1 MRLDKYLAET
11 AQCTRSE
18 AKTLLQKGKVTV
30 NGTLCKKGDT
40 QLRETDVVAVEGRPL
55 AYQKFV
61 YIMLNKPEGV
71 VSASTDK
78 RDTTVVDLLGDAY
91 PRRELFPAGR
101 LDKTST
107 GFVLLTDD
115 GGFAHDILAPKRHVS
130 KTYTVTLDT
139 PLTAEMKA
147 GFAAGVTLADG
158 TALSPAEVE
167 ALTPDGLTVR
177 VLLKQGVYHQIK
189 RMFGIYGAGVNAL
202 HRDAIGDAE
211 GNQYKVVSEIDGVG
225 TSAQMTPVMGSDGSG
240 LAHEHWMENLKLAV
254 ALQDNILQSYPTL
267 MRPILLRNSRYNQH
281 ATTGSLLVEV
291 GAAGNSPEEAALAG
305 RLFAQQMAELGIM
318 DTTGRVDVLALFGN
332 NVRATVFSIAYG
344 FIPFIYLPALSIGIN
359 SLLLG
364 LFAGVYVNNGISLL
378 AYFAGI
384 VPHGIF
390 ELPALILALSSGIY
404 LCRKVTDYVRHN
416 EKGVMGPLMK
426 DLLRLFVMHIIPLLV
441 AAAMMEA
448 YVTPQLLKLFL

>member
-40 QLRETDVVAVEGRPL
+40 QLRETDVVAVEGKPL

-78 RDTTVVDLLGDAY
+78 RDTTVVDLLSDAY

-189 RMFGIYGAGVNAL
+189 RMFGVYGAGVNAL
-202 HRDAIGDAE
+202 HRDAIG
-211 GNQYKVVSEIDGVG
+211 
-225 TSAQMTPVMGSDGSG
+225 G
-240 LAHEHWMENLKLAV
+240 LAL
-254 ALQDNILQSYPTL
+254 D
-267 MRPILLRNSRYNQH
+267 
-281 ATTGSLLVEV
+281 
-291 GAAGNSPEEAALAG
+291 AALAPG
-305 RLFAQQMAELGIM
+305 QWRELSDAEVAEI
-318 DTTGRVDVLALFGN
+318 TG
-332 NVRATVFSIAYG
+332 
-344 FIPFIYLPALSIGIN
+344 
-359 SLLLG
+359 
-364 LFAGVYVNNGISLL
+364 
-378 AYFAGI
+378 
-384 VPHGIF
+384 
-390 ELPALILALSSGIY
+390 
-404 LCRKVTDYVRHN
+404 
-416 EKGVMGPLMK
+416 
-426 DLLRLFVMHIIPLLV
+426 
-441 AAAMMEA
+441 
-448 YVTPQLLKLFL
+448 